1 MVVIVGGGASGTLT
15 AVHLSRGAQ
24 ARARS
29 LQVVLVDRD
38 GRHGWGQAY
47 ATTDPHHLL
56 NACAAKMSA
65 VADDPDHL
73 LRWTHGQGLN
83 LAGSDFLPR
92 RTYGRYL
99 RELLDDCA
107 RQMPYGGRISQL
119 TGTVT
124 ALTTAA
130 PGRPLRLRL
139 SNGDRIDADAV
150 VLATG
155 NRPPAPWSQIEA
167 GPRYVA
173 DPWGPGALTKIC
185 DGSPVLVVGTGLT
198 MVDLATTATRADKD
212 TVVYAISR
220 HGLLPRRHRCPP
232 SPAAEMSLP
241 GGEVRLAELMG
252 MVRAAI
258 KSNGGDWQGVIDGL
272 RPHVPDLWARL
283 SIDDRRRFLTSVAR
297 YWEVHRHRIPPA
309 TAARIASLQATGR
322 LKVLRGRL
330 VTATAGR
337 DEMRVRFDSDG
348 VSRELRVGWLVNGT
362 GPAAEVT
369 GDPFLRSLIDSGL
382 ARPDPL
388 RLGLDAEEAGAVL
401 DATGRPHDRIFAL
414 GPMLR
419 GVRYETT
426 AIPEIRAQA
435 AALVPRLLE
444 TIASGNS
451 SSHGAPSGP
460 AGDAIANP
468 GRPILRS
475 GWR

>member
-1 MVVIVGGGASGTLT
+1 VVVIVGGGASGTLT
-15 AVHLSRGAQ
+15 AVHLLRGAQ
-24 ARARS
+24 ARGRS

-38 GRHGWGQAY
+38 GRHGLGQAY

-65 VADDPDHL
+65 LDDDPGHL
-73 LRWTHGQGLN
+73 LRWAHGEGLS
-83 LAGSDFLPR
+83 LAGPDFLPR

-99 RELLDDCA
+99 RDLLDGCV
-107 RQMPYGGRISQL
+107 RQTQHGGRLTRL

-124 ALTTAA
+124 SLTTDA
-130 PGRPLRLRL
+130 PGRPLRLGL

-173 DPWGPGALTKIC
+173 DPWGPGALTEIC
-185 DGSPVLVVGTGLT
+185 DGSPVLVIGTGLT
-198 MVDLATTATRADKD
+198 MVDLATTATRANAD

-220 HGLLPRRHRCPP
+220 HGLLPRQHRCPP
-232 SPAAEMSLP
+232 SPAAETSLP
-241 GGEVRLAELMG
+241 GGDLRLAELMRT
-252 MVRAAI
+252 VRAAI
-258 KSNGGDWQGVIDGL
+258 RSNGGDWQGVVDGL
-272 RPHVPDLWARL
+272 RPHVPELWARL
-283 SIDDRRRFLTSVAR
+283 GLDDRRRFLTSVAR

-309 TAARIASLQATGR
+309 TADQIARLRAAGR
-322 LKVLRGRL
+322 LRVLRGSL
-330 VTATAGR
+330 VSASAGR
-337 DEMRVRFDSDG
+337 DEMRVRLASEG
-348 VSRELRVGWLVNGT
+348 VGRELRVGWLVNGT

-369 GDPFLRSLIDSGL
+369 GDPFLSRLIDAGL

-401 DATGRPHDRIFAL
+401 DAAGRPHDRIFTL
-414 GPMLR
+414 GPTLR

-435 AALVPRLLE
+435 AALVAPLLA
-444 TIASGNS
+444 TIAAGSP
-451 SSHGAPSGP
+451 GAL
-460 AGDAIANP
+460 ALTAQ
-468 GRPILRS
+468 RS
-475 GWR
+475 AAVV